1 MGCRLEVSQIW
12 VVRPVISALVPDWVR
27 LSSRV
32 SKLREN
38 ERRTWDRAR
47 ARARARAWV
56 RARVRVRVGVPGA
69 RVRV

>member
-1 MGCRLEVSQIW
+1 M
-12 VVRPVISALVPDWVR
+12 
-27 LSSRV
+27 
-32 SKLREN
+32 REN

-69 RVRV
+69 RARVRVGASVARVGWRERGAHCLALRGVRVGGDL